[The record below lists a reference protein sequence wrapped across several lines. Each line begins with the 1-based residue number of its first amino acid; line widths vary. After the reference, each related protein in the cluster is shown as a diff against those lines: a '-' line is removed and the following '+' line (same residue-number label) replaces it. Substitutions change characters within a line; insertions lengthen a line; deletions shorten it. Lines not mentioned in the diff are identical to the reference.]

1 VAEGSGAA
9 RGTIVKALSG
19 FYYVRIRGPESSGEC
34 VYRCRAR
41 GVFKKE
47 GVSPLVGDE
56 AEIDILDEEDGFV
69 TNILPRRNEFVRP
82 AVANIDLFVATVAAR
97 DPAPHPETLDRFLAT
112 AEAAFADAVVCV
124 NKIDLG
130 PARVVTDVYGGIYD
144 TFPVSARTGDG
155 MAALKARLAGK
166 RSAFAGPSGV
176 GKSSIINFLLGSGGR
191 GAAGDLGESGEP
203 IGAGSPGAGGE
214 PGAPGEPG
222 TPGSP
227 ETASAPPAAPEI
239 ETGGVSRKT
248 GRGKHTTRHVEI
260 YATDFGAELFDTPG
274 YTSFDGV
281 SAEPE
286 TVGSL
291 FPEIARL
298 GEGCRFD
305 DCTHTDEP
313 GCAVREAAEADGIPR
328 SRYRSYLRM
337 LDEAKERRKHFQKRK
352 DVVY

>member
-1 VAEGSGAA
+1 VAEGSGAV

-19 FYYVRIRGPESSGEC
+19 FYYVRICGPESPGGR

-69 TNILPRRNEFVRP
+69 TNILPRRNEFIRP
-82 AVANIDLFVATVAAR
+82 AVANIDLFVATVAVR
-97 DPAPHPETLDRFLAT
+97 DPEPHPETLDRFLAT
-112 AEAAFADAVVCV
+112 AEAASADAVVCV
-124 NKIDLG
+124 NKTDLG

-166 RSAFAGPSGV
+166 RSALAGPSGV

-191 GAAGDLGESGEP
+191 GAAGASGEP
-203 IGAGSPGAGGE
+203 RI
-214 PGAPGEPG
+214 
-222 TPGSP
+222 PGSP
-227 ETASAPPAAPEI
+227 ETAAGPPSAREI
-239 ETGGVSRKT
+239 ETGGVSLKT

-286 TVGSL
+286 EIGSL

-298 GEGCRFD
+298 GGGCRFD

-313 GCAVREAAEADGIPR
+313 GCAVREAAEAGGIPC

-337 LDEAKERRKHFQKRK
+337 LDEAKERRKRFQKRK